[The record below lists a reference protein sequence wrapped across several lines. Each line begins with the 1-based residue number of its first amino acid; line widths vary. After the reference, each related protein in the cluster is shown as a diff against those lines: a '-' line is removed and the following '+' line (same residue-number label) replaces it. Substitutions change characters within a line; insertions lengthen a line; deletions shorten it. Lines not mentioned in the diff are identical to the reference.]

1 MLETVV
7 PGVYAWV
14 QPDGTWW
21 VNNAGAVVGGDDV
34 FVVDTCATEA
44 RTRRFLAAVD
54 EAAGGRPVRMA
65 VNTHQHGDHT
75 YGNSLLPRASVLIG
89 HELMREALR
98 TDPIIDGCPPFWEP
112 VPDWG
117 DVTRRVPDVAVRDS
131 LTVHAG
137 PTRIELLHPGG
148 PAHTTGDLVA
158 WLPEQRVLFTGDL
171 VFSGLTPLVFMG
183 SVEGAMRALDWMAAL
198 EPEHLVPGHGP
209 LLHGGPAIGEAFG
222 KLRRYCQLVLD
233 HVKPGL
239 SPLAAAHDCDL
250 GEFAAWADAER
261 IVLNLHRA
269 YASRFGTEMDLVAAL
284 RDAVTW
290 RGGPMPTSV

>member
-7 PGVYAWV
+7 PGVHAWV

-21 VNNAGAVVGGDDV
+21 VNNAGAIVGGDDV
-34 FVVDTCATEA
+34 FIVDTCATEA

-54 EAAGGRPVRMA
+54 GVAGGRAVRMA

-75 YGNSLLPRASVLIG
+75 YGNSLLPRATVLFG
-89 HELMREALR
+89 HERMREALR

-117 DVTRRVPDVAVRDS
+117 DVTRRVPDVAVRDR

-137 PTRIELLHPGG
+137 GTRIELLHPGET
-148 PAHTTGDLVA
+148 AHTTGDLVA
-158 WLPEQRVLFTGDL
+158 WLPDEGVLFAGDL

-183 SVEGAMRALDWMAAL
+183 SVGGAMRTLDWMAAL
-198 EPEHLVPGHGP
+198 QPEHLVPGHGP
-209 LLHGGPAIGEAFG
+209 VLHGSEIAKAFG
-222 KLRRYCQLVLD
+222 QLRRYYEFVLAT
-233 HVKPGL
+233 VQPGRT
-239 SPLAAAHDCDL
+239 PLEAARACDL
-250 GEFAAWADAER
+250 GEFGGWADAER

-269 YASRFGTEMDLVAAL
+269 YAEHDGTEMDLIAAL
-284 RDAVTW
+284 SDAVKW